1 MEPVYQDGQI
11 VWIQMCDHVRVGE
24 VGIFLYDGEGY
35 IKEYNEQK
43 PKGRDMEEFI
53 DSNGIL
59 HMQPV
64 MVSYNQKYEP
74 KVISANAGFKVI
86 GRVL

>member
-1 MEPVYQDGQI
+1 
-11 VWIQMCDHVRVGE
+11 
-24 VGIFLYDGEGY
+24 
-35 IKEYNEQK
+35 
-43 PKGRDMEEFI
+43 MEEFI